1 MAPQNNNYTSNLE
14 DPTDYNVPSSDQNTE
29 QPVNNRSSS
38 SSLFSGIKSVA
49 FDVSSYWAKKFY
61 DAVLL
66 PRDPRAYYKHLL
78 DVASNYEQWSE
89 AAKILDQLEGKDQWK
104 NDAKSPDYD
113 YDLLQQRLQQLKK
126 ARKSGDLSH
135 MTFLLKTSL
144 ARNLADMGQPKLY
157 AYTHIGTKKLI
168 ENYIAEVV
176 KQMNIICDTESDD
189 ISTKDKL
196 EFFINTRQS
205 FGRTALLLSGG
216 ATFGLAHIGV
226 IKCLY
231 ECKLLPRIISGASSG
246 SIFAAILCTKTDDEI
261 PETLRKLSSTGFH
274 LEVFERSSTPETW
287 LIRINRFLKQGVLFD
302 ADILTEC
309 MRHNIPDMTFQE
321 AYNRT
326 RRILNITVSTSTV
339 YEMPRLLNYLTAPD
353 VLIWSAV
360 AASCSVPGIYNS
372 VQLMAKDKT
381 GKVVP
386 WNPSGHRWID
396 GSVENDLP
404 MNRLSE
410 LFNVNH
416 FIVCQVNPHVVPF
429 LHKNLIPST
438 VSRLVG
444 WFLFFAISELEHR
457 LTQLSEFGVMP
468 SLLYRTKAIMSQRY
482 YGDITI
488 VPNISYTDFFRIL
501 SNPTPEVVQKA
512 TLRGERAT
520 WPKISI
526 IRNHCQIELT
536 LDEIVYRLRR
546 RQLGDSF
553 PTRNSEELYGL
564 DLETQ
569 RTESIESHS
578 QQLDNHGKQRHKIQ
592 PLSTTNS
599 TKNELQNSVTT
610 PVLSTHHIE

>member
-1 MAPQNNNYTSNLE
+1 KDSCENEISTMAPQNNNYTSNLE
-14 DPTDYNVPSSDQNTE
+14 DSVDYNVPSPDQNTE
-29 QPVNNRSSS
+29 PQVNNRSSS
-38 SSLFSGIKSVA
+38 SSLLSGIKSVA
-49 FDVSSYWAKKFY
+49 FDVSSYWAKKLY
-61 DAVLL
+61 GAVLL

-113 YDLLQQRLQQLKK
+113 YDLLQQRLQQFKK

-144 ARNLADMGQPKLY
+144 ARNLGDMGQPKLY

-168 ENYIAEVV
+168 ESYIAEVV

-216 ATFGLAHIGV
+216 ATFGLTHIGV

-231 ECKLLPRIISGASSG
+231 ECNLLPRIISGASSG

-261 PETLRKLSSTGFH
+261 PETLRSLSSSGHH
-274 LEVFERSSTPETW
+274 LEVFERSSEPETW
-287 LIRINRFLKQGVLFD
+287 LMRINRFFKQGAFFD
-302 ADILTEC
+302 ADILKEC
-309 MRHNIPDMTFQE
+309 MRRNIPDMTFQE
-321 AYNRT
+321 AFNRT

-360 AASCSVPGIYNS
+360 AASCSVPCVYNS

-396 GSVENDLP
+396 GSVEKCVNIFDLP

-429 LHKNLIPST
+429 LQKKLIPSP
-438 VSRLVG
+438 VSRLIG
-444 WFLFFAISELEHR
+444 WCLLFAISELEHR

-501 SNPTPEVVQKA
+501 SNPTSELVQEA

-520 WPKISI
+520 WPI
-526 IRNHCQIELT
+526 
-536 LDEIVYRLRR
+536 YRLRR

-569 RTESIESHS
+569 RTESTESHS
-578 QQLDNHGKQRHKIQ
+578 QQLDNHGKQRHKVQ

-599 TKNELQNSVTT
+599 IRNESQNSST
-610 PVLSTHHIE
+610 PRIE